1 MFCSRCGNV
10 LEDDAFFCM
19 ICGKKVKR
27 ITENNTFEP
36 ERNIPPEAETD
47 IQTATLYTPEN
58 NSQPEFAPE
67 NNSGEEKE
75 LENFFGSTE
84 PIQHINPE
92 PFIAQTEE
100 IEQMKKIM
108 ENHTREP
115 LPDLVLRKKAE
126 AKKEI
131 LPEEEY
137 YDDGDGEEEEEEY
150 YSETPE
156 SYDDNSE
163 TQYINIKN
171 NYNYKNNYPE
181 DNYDED
187 YSDEEYYDDYE
198 EEYSDYPPEDEY
210 IPPQRQRNQL
220 YRPPVE
226 EYRPVHVGTARLVSA
241 GVVSFIAMLIV
252 VAVSLIFCIKLGFS
266 GNALEKG
273 IKRLDMEKVLDAEYD
288 GNRDFNKFLYDKT
301 NFYNVSYQTAG
312 ENDFRNFVLNLDIP
326 EFIGENAGAYTD
338 YFLNNGEKPALSSND
353 IITYMSNHSGFY
365 GLGWYEFSTMLSNL
379 TDNKIDS
386 LLSVD
391 SWEADTGV
399 NFKILSYMSSATT
412 LVILLAVVCVFMI
425 WIAVIV
431 DKRGK
436 YLAGFYKNIF
446 MPSGVILLITG
457 AVCFIAPPVV
467 YSQTNH
473 VLFYI
478 ISKILTDFNLF
489 IFSTGIFEVIVG
501 IILGLIR
508 SLIVRH
514 ERVYGDG

>member
-1 MFCSRCGNV
+1 MFCSQCGNI
-10 LEDDAFFCM
+10 LEDDAFFCTV
-19 ICGKKVKR
+19 CGKKVKR
-27 ITENNTFEP
+27 IP
-36 ERNIPPEAETD
+36 ERNIPPENETTL
-47 IQTATLYTPEN
+47 QSEMLYTPEN
-58 NSQPEFAPE
+58 NSQPEFSPE
-67 NNSGEEKE
+67 NNSSEEKE

-84 PIQHINPE
+84 PIQHISPE
-92 PFIAQTEE
+92 PATAHTEE

-115 LPDLVLRKKAE
+115 LPDLILRKKAE
-126 AKKEI
+126 AKKENPPEKI
-131 LPEEEY
+131 SPPEE
-137 YDDGDGEEEEEEY
+137 DFEEEQDY
-150 YSETPE
+150 YNETPE

-171 NYNYKNNYPE
+171 NYNYQQNNYE
-181 DNYDED
+181 DNYD
-187 YSDEEYYDDYE
+187 DEEYYDDYE
-198 EEYSDYPPEDEY
+198 QEYDDYPQEYED
-210 IPPQRQRNQL
+210 IPPQRERNQV

-226 EYRPVHVGTARLVSA
+226 EYRPVYVGTARLMSA
-241 GVVSFIAMLIV
+241 GIIAFLTMLIV

-266 GNALEKG
+266 GNALEKS
-273 IKRLDMEKVLDAEYD
+273 INRLDMEKVLDAEYD
-288 GNRDFNKFLYDKT
+288 GSRDFNKFLYDKSG
-301 NFYNVSYQTAG
+301 FYNISYQTAS
-312 ENDFRNFVLNLDIP
+312 ENDFRNFVLNLDILD
-326 EFIGENAGAYTD
+326 FIGENAGTYTD
-338 YFLNNGEKPALSSND
+338 YFLNNGKKPTLTSND

-365 GLGWYEFSTMLSNL
+365 GLGWYEFSNMLYNL
-379 TDNKIDS
+379 SDNKIDTV
-386 LLSVD
+386 LSVD
-391 SWEADTGV
+391 TWEADTGF
-399 NFKILSYMSSATT
+399 NFKVLSYMSSTTT

-446 MPSGVILLITG
+446 MPSGVIMLITG

-467 YSQTNH
+467 YNQTNH

-489 IFSTGIFEVIVG
+489 ILSTGIFEVIVG

-514 ERVYGDG
+514 ERIYGDG